1 MLAGERDVY
10 ASTRIYPSLSH
21 ARRRKKYSIR
31 VCIRVWHFARN
42 GKEDRSKSKKEKE
55 IGNNEY
61 FFLEECNMARNNF
74 LLLERRR
81 EREKERKR
89 QRELDGGAGT

>member
-1 MLAGERDVY
+1 MYTLRLGSIHLYPMLAGERDIVY
-10 ASTRIYPSLSH
+10 AY
-21 ARRRKKYSIR
+21 
-31 VCIRVWHFARN
+31 VRVWHFARN

>member
-1 MLAGERDVY
+1 MLAGERDIVY
-10 ASTRIYPSLSH
+10 AY
-21 ARRRKKYSIR
+21 
-31 VCIRVWHFARN
+31 VRVWHFARN
-42 GKEDRSKSKKEKE
+42 GKEDRSKKEKE

-81 EREKERKR
+81 ERERKR
-89 QRELDGGAGT
+89 ETERVGWRSRNLTNFQ